1 MVFEPEDILE
11 GTRSIRPFLPE
22 LLGDDAV
29 RLDRQLSELLAE
41 AKVGGQVHEQ
51 ILEKLKSYPNTR
63 NWMAEF
69 LSDKQVSKGFEP
81 LPGKGQPISASKYR
95 SLLIAV
101 MVSGLLII
109 AVSAFV
115 VQRFDLFVL
124 RFLEGY
130 WPGWLYPFL
139 FLRRWM
145 IQQKK
150 LHLARKDERWQ
161 TLADKKDK
169 QVITNEELEEYVTL
183 DGQLMQFPSQSNRLM
198 PTKLGN
204 ILRASESRPF
214 DKYGLDAVICW
225 SRLWLVLPDGVKKE
239 LQEARSNLNTAAR
252 FWLWS
257 LLFIV
262 WTVWA
267 WWVVPAALLG
277 LIFAYYWAVDA
288 AGVYCSLLES
298 AFDLYRLELYKSL
311 RWAIPINPKQE
322 KELGQQLTI
331 YLLRGSDRDRPIFTP
346 LKEK

>member
-1 MVFEPEDILE
+1 MPTKFLESLGGKLAENWAANILTPAFVFWI
-11 GTRSIRPFLPE
+11 G
-22 LLGDDAV
+22 G
-29 RLDRQLSELLAE
+29 LLAWVWRFGR
-41 AKVGGQVHEQ
+41 KP
-51 ILEKLKSYPNTR
+51 LEDWLKQQS
-63 NWMAEF
+63 E
-69 LSDKQVSKGFEP
+69 
-81 LPGKGQPISASKYR
+81 

-109 AVSAFV
+109 AVSGFV
-115 VQRFDLFVL
+115 VQRFDLFIL

-130 WPGWLYPFL
+130 WPNWLSPLL
-139 FLRRWM
+139 FLRGWM

-150 LHLARKDERWQ
+150 HDFKRKENRWQ
-161 TLADKKDK
+161 TLANKKDK
-169 QVITNEELEEYVTL
+169 QITDEELEEYVTL
-183 DGQLMQFPSQSNRLM
+183 DGQLMQFPSQLNRLM

-204 ILRASESRPF
+204 ILRASESRPS

-225 SRLWLVLPDGVKKE
+225 SRLWLLLPDGVKKE

-267 WWVVPAALLG
+267 WWAIPAAFLG
-277 LIFAYYWAVDA
+277 AIFAYYWAVDA
-288 AGVYCSLLES
+288 ASVYCNLLES

-311 RWAIPINPKQE
+311 RWRIPINPKQE

-331 YLLRGSDRDRPIFTP
+331 YLLRGLDGDRPIFTP

>member
-1 MVFEPEDILE
+1 MPTKFLESLGGKLAENWAANILTPAFVFWI
-11 GTRSIRPFLPE
+11 G
-22 LLGDDAV
+22 G
-29 RLDRQLSELLAE
+29 LLAW
-41 AKVGGQVHEQ
+41 VWRFGQKP
-51 ILEKLKSYPNTR
+51 LEDWLKLQS
-63 NWMAEF
+63 E
-69 LSDKQVSKGFEP
+69 
-81 LPGKGQPISASKYR
+81 

-115 VQRFDLFVL
+115 VQRFDLFIL

-130 WPGWLYPFL
+130 WPSWLSPLL

-150 LHLARKDERWQ
+150 RHFAGKENRWQ
-161 TLADKKDK
+161 TLANKKD
-169 QVITNEELEEYVTL
+169 QQITDEELEEYVTL
-183 DGQLMQFPSQSNRLM
+183 DGQLMQFPSQPNKLM

-204 ILRASESRPF
+204 ILRASESRPS
-214 DKYGLDAVICW
+214 DKYGLDAIICW
-225 SRLWLVLPDGVKKE
+225 SRLWLLLPDGVKKE

-267 WWVVPAALLG
+267 WWAIPAAFMG
-277 LIFAYYWAVDA
+277 AIFAYSWAVDA
-288 AGVYCSLLES
+288 ANVYCNLLES

-311 RWAIPINPKQE
+311 RWRIPINPKQE

-331 YLLRGSDRDRPIFTP
+331 YLLRGLDGDRPIFTP
-346 LKEK
+346 VKEK